1 MTRIKRRKFIKVGT
15 LSGLAL
21 ASPFLVSFSR
31 ESKIS
36 EAKPGKN
43 KSEVSAIKGNDLYSM
58 TRDAIDAIGGMDSVV
73 EMGDKVFIKP
83 NFVNFP
89 WAKDNNC
96 FQNGECTKPEI
107 IIATTE
113 ECLKAGA
120 SEVIIGEGSHLPK
133 FDWKYAVT
141 FDGKTNLVKE
151 AKRLSEKYNSIVTL
165 ACLETD
171 SPGWIEVPSITPH
184 HKIAISNLVTNADK
198 VISIPVAKTHSWSQL
213 TLGTKNFLG
222 ITPLSRY
229 AQWVDNSWWNRG
241 SFDHS
246 STRAIGQVFLDIV
259 KAIRPALT
267 IIDFSIGIEGNGPTR
282 SQGGRAIDVK
292 DQLGTWA
299 IVASKDIMAADAS
312 AARIMSHPVS
322 KIRQLGM
329 GYEMGLGV
337 IDENDIEVKGEKLEN
352 LTVDWKPAKLQN
364 RV

>member
-1 MTRIKRRKFIKVGT
+1 MTKIKRRKFIKVGT
-15 LSGLAL
+15 LSGFAL
-21 ASPFLVSFSR
+21 TSPLLFSFSQ
-31 ESKIS
+31 SCAAD
-36 EAKPGKN
+36 EANAGKN
-43 KSEVSAIKGNDLYSM
+43 KSVVSAIKGKDLYSM
-58 TRDAIDAIGGMDSVV
+58 TRDAIDAIGGMESVIDI
-73 EMGDKVFIKP
+73 GDRVFIKP

-89 WAKDNNC
+89 WAKENNC

-107 IIATTE
+107 IITTTE

-120 SEVIIGEGSHLPK
+120 SEVVIGEGSHLPK

-141 FDGKTNLVKE
+141 FDRKTNLVKE

-171 SPGWIEVPSITPH
+171 SPGWSEVPSITPH

-241 SFDHS
+241 SFDHRT
-246 STRAIGQVFLDIV
+246 TRAIGQVFLDIT

-267 IIDFSIGIEGNGPTR
+267 LVDFSIGIEGNGPTM
-282 SQGGRAIDVK
+282 SNGGRPINMK
-292 DQLGTWA
+292 DKLGTWA

-312 AARIMSHPVS
+312 AARIMNHPVS

-337 IDENDIEVKGEKLEN
+337 IDENDITVKGEKLEN
-352 LTVDWKPAKLQN
+352 LIVDWKPAKLQN
-364 RV
+364 RF